1 MIPSIII
8 SLLDQNAKGIPGK
21 SIKVYHEMVLF
32 DEVSSRI
39 VGTKNE

>member
-8 SLLDQNAKGIPGK
+8 SLLDQNAKGVPGK
-21 SIKVYHEMVLF
+21 SIKVSDEMVLF

-39 VGTKNE
+39 VATKNE